1 MANKPNRFQGL
12 MQTIRQES
20 SPPPDETVEQLPTA
34 SNTPTGVVLVPL
46 DKIHPDPDQPRR
58 YFDEGELNKMAASM
72 REIGVIDPLTVRPK
86 PNSNDL
92 EYDLLAGEKRWRSAT
107 IARLQ
112 MVPVRVFDV
121 DDRTALDIKAI
132 SNLQRSDLNAW
143 EETQAIM
150 GMLMRNLEK
159 SQEEVVSLLNQAA
172 NQKRGLTDNVVRKSD
187 WQIVEDVFNLVGR
200 LTPESFRKHRVPLL
214 KLPKPIESVLRQG
227 KLQYTKVNEILKL
240 KSVEQQEALLDEVIA
255 ANLSVEEIRQR
266 VRELRPSKTAKQ
278 QSPNLS
284 ERLTSVTRAIK
295 QAKIWDDPKKQKRLE
310 KLLGEL
316 ENLLQ

>member
-1 MANKPNRFQGL
+1 
-12 MQTIRQES
+12 MQTLRQES
-20 SPPPDETVEQLPTA
+20 SPPTDTQVEQLPAA
-34 SNTPTGVVLVPL
+34 SNTPIGVVLVPL

-58 YFDEGELNKMAASM
+58 YFDEGELQKMAASM

-86 PNSNDL
+86 PNLDS

-107 IARLQ
+107 MAGLQ
-112 MVPVRVFDV
+112 KVPVRIFDV
-121 DDRTALDIKAI
+121 NDRTALDIKAI

-187 WQIVEDVFNLVGR
+187 WEVVEDVFNLVGR

-214 KLPKPIESVLRQG
+214 KLPTPIESVLRQG

-240 KSVEQQEALLDEVIA
+240 KSVEQQQVLLEEVLT
-255 ANLSVEEIRQR
+255 ANLSIEEIRQR
-266 VRELRPSKTAKQ
+266 VKELRPSKSLTQ
-278 QSPNLS
+278 EQLPNFS

-295 QAKIWDDPKKQKRLE
+295 QAKVWHDPKKQRKLE

>member
-1 MANKPNRFQGL
+1 MANKPNRFHGL

-20 SPPPDETVEQLPTA
+20 SPLPDAQVEQLPTA
-34 SNTPTGVVLVPL
+34 NNTLSGVVSVPPN
-46 DKIHPDPDQPRR
+46 KIYPDPDQPRR
-58 YFDEGELNKMAASM
+58 YFDEMELNKMAASM

-86 PNSNDL
+86 PNSDG
-92 EYDLLAGEKRWRSAT
+92 EYDLLAGEKRWRSA
-107 IARLQ
+107 IMAGLE
-112 MVPVRVFDV
+112 MVPVCIFDV
-121 DDRTALDIKAI
+121 DDNTALDIKAI

-150 GMLMRNLEK
+150 GMLMRNLES
-159 SQEEVVSLLNQAA
+159 SQEEVVSLLNLAA
-172 NQKRGLTDNVVRKSD
+172 NQKRGITDNVVRNSD
-187 WQIVEDVFNLVGR
+187 WQVVEDVFNLVGR

-214 KLPKPIESVLRQG
+214 KLPRSIEQVLRQG

-240 KSVEQQEALLDEVIA
+240 KSLSQQEALLNEAIE

-266 VRELRPSKTAKQ
+266 VREMRPAKGGKE

-295 QAKIWDDPKKQKRLE
+295 QAKVWHDPKKQKRLE